1 MSAISL
7 PARLPAGTR
16 YVIEGRPGKAG
27 KMRIVSRQLILPNG
41 KLFDLKR
48 ERFDEARPPVR
59 RKRASL
65 QAVSASQ

>member
-41 KLFDLKR
+41 KLFDLQSERPDTSGRSGRR
-48 ERFDEARPPVR
+48 ER
-59 RKRASL
+59 ASRCAGNL
-65 QAVSASQ
+65 P

>member
-27 KMRIVSRQLILPNG
+27 EMRIVSRQLILPNG
-41 KLFDLKR
+41 KQFDLSAGL
-48 ERFDEARPPVR
+48 ERASTKR
-59 RKRASL
+59 RKRA
-65 QAVSASQ
+65 AHRARKVS

>member
-41 KLFDLKR
+41 KLFDLQSERSNTSRRPGRR
-48 ERFDEARPPVR
+48 ERARCAGNLP
-59 RKRASL
+59 
-65 QAVSASQ
+65 

>member
-1 MSAISL
+1 MSVISL

-16 YVIEGRPGKAG
+16 YVIEGRPGKTG

-48 ERFDEARPPVR
+48 ERFDAASQPAR
-59 RKRASL
+59 RKRAAL
-65 QAVSASQ
+65 QAASV

>member
-48 ERFDEARPPVR
+48 ERFDGATRPAR
-59 RKRASL
+59 RKRASV
-65 QAVSASQ
+65 QTANV

>member
-41 KLFDLKR
+41 KQFDLNA
-48 ERFDEARPPVR
+48 EGFGRPANTKR
-59 RKRASL
+59 RKRTAHRGGKIS
-65 QAVSASQ
+65 

>member
-41 KLFDLKR
+41 KLLDLQR
-48 ERFDEARPPVR
+48 ERADRSARSGR
-59 RKRASL
+59 RERAS
-65 QAVSASQ
+65 SRS

>member
-1 MSAISL
+1 MSATSL

-41 KLFDLKR
+41 KQFDVSA
-48 ERFDEARPPVR
+48 ESFARPARPSR
-59 RKRASL
+59 RKRVAR
-65 QAVSASQ
+65 AGKI

>member
-41 KLFDLKR
+41 KLFDLHG
-48 ERFDEARPPVR
+48 ESFDRPVCSGRRGRAAR
-59 RKRASL
+59 RAGK
-65 QAVSASQ
+65 VS

>member
-16 YVIEGRPGKAG
+16 YVIEGRPSKAG

-41 KLFDLKR
+41 KLIDLQGESFDR
-48 ERFDEARPPVR
+48 PARPNR
-59 RKRASL
+59 RKRTSR
-65 QAVSASQ
+65 

>member
-16 YVIEGRPGKAG
+16 YVIEGRPSKAG

-41 KLFDLKR
+41 KLFDLKG
-48 ERFDEARPPVR
+48 ESFDRPR
-59 RKRASL
+59 ANRHKRA
-65 QAVSASQ
+65 ARRTGKA